1 MLNNNSTIFKL
12 EQLSNYAQSLSQKAR
27 DGEIGDSS
35 ISLLKIIEEYLS
47 YLLRTNF
54 ESINLEI
61 VANFLIALS
70 ELILWKSNLLLPSS
84 LEQDG
89 DEVENDANCLK
100 KDYWMEYK
108 KYQALVEILVEKEFK
123 QKEIYFP
130 RLDSSQSFVEPPT
143 ENDYTELILAFEE
156 ILSRNKDHDTINY
169 RHNKDNIG
177 KKMEEIEEI
186 FLRTENKLTFSQI
199 IPKDSSRMEI
209 IIIFLAL
216 LHLICQNR
224 VDYCQSQN
232 FAEIVFYRKENEKS
246 KKKMIQ

>member
-1 MLNNNSTIFKL
+1 MSNNNSTVFKL
-12 EQLSNYAQSLSQKAR
+12 EQMSSHAQSLYQKAR
-27 DGEIGDSS
+27 DGDIEANSV
-35 ISLLKIIEEYLS
+35 SLLKIIEEYLS
-47 YLLRTNF
+47 YLLRANF

-70 ELILWKSNLLLPSS
+70 ELIFWKSNLLLPCS
-84 LEQDG
+84 LEHDVG
-89 DEVENDANCLK
+89 EVENDANYLK
-100 KDYWMEYK
+100 KDYWIEYK

-130 RLDSSQSFVEPPT
+130 RLDSSQSLDEPPT

-156 ILSRNKDHDTINY
+156 ILSRNKNHDTTNY
-169 RHNKDNIG
+169 RHNKDNIR

-186 FLRTENKLTFSQI
+186 FLRTKNKLTFSQI
-199 IPKDSSRMEI
+199 IPKDGSRMEI

-232 FAEIVFYRKENEKS
+232 FAEIVFYRKEDEKL
-246 KKKMIQ
+246 KKKIIQ